1 MRSLPLLRVSEHVS
15 FSHDSQDRGA
25 ESSSDAVR
33 IRRRLEELSMP
44 LTLSHPAA
52 VLPLL
57 RRPFVP
63 VALIAGAMVPDLPYF
78 LDIPVTAQSW
88 YEPLVN
94 ATFSHSA
101 PGLLLVGVPLVVVI
115 ASLCLLSKAPIRDLL
130 PLRLH
135 MIGHG
140 IWRRRRPPSFCA
152 WFLISALI
160 GLATHIVWD
169 SLTGS
174 GSWAV
179 AHLPFFHADLTTGH
193 LINRALQHGSTILGA
208 VIIVI
213 WIVRRIRQREISIEW
228 LPVSKRWVAPR
239 VAVIGSIVL
248 ISAVFAAVA
257 VGQTHDREG
266 SIGLEHALSLS
277 FTSGMGAA
285 VLATIVYS
293 ALWHIVRQVSPP
305 KPPHGI
311 SPSSALGEN
320 RVEEN

>member
-1 MRSLPLLRVSEHVS
+1 M
-15 FSHDSQDRGA
+15 
-25 ESSSDAVR
+25 
-33 IRRRLEELSMP
+33 RRRLEELSMP

-94 ATFSHSA
+94 ATFSHSV
-101 PGLLLVGVPLVVVI
+101 PGLLLVDVPLVVVI

-135 MIGHG
+135 MVGHDIGQM
-140 IWRRRRPPSFCA
+140 RSPTSFCT

-179 AHLPFFHADLTTGH
+179 AHLPFLHADLTTGH
-193 LINRALQHGSTILGA
+193 LVDRVLQHGSTGLGA
-208 VIIVI
+208 IIIVI

-228 LPVSKRWVAPR
+228 LPVSKRRVAPR

-248 ISAVFAAVA
+248 ISAAYAAVA
-257 VGQTHDREG
+257 VKQTHDREG
-266 SIGLEHALSLS
+266 SIDLEHALSLS
-277 FTSGMGAA
+277 FTSGIRAA

-293 ALWHIVRQVSPP
+293 VLWHIVGQLSRP
-305 KPPHGI
+305 KPPDEI
-311 SPSSALGEN
+311 SPSSAPS
-320 RVEEN
+320 